1 MRWSRLCA
9 LSCVLAACTQ
19 DGARERSNSPND
31 TSANSI
37 GSTGSTSS
45 ALALRGGAAI
55 AHAQPSLAA
64 PRAEPALEA
73 AAATAAHAAET
84 SAAPA
89 LGGTAPGPQQAL
101 AYYDFASVP
110 ERAELRQDGALVVD
124 FGERPGAKYSFGGWL
139 SGTGR
144 NQRIEGT
151 HALLVSDK
159 VARLALPADGPG
171 AALLVLRARGF
182 ASGPLTMYLNN
193 QVAAELKLT
202 GTGFQL
208 FSVHVRAGLL
218 HAGENI
224 LQLRVVRTGSA
235 LGLANTGLALD
246 WLRLS
251 PPDASADDRA
261 PPALADLRDGAAAG
275 ERLRVPSGYTLGF
288 TLEVPDAA
296 ELRASMRAPSGA
308 TLGVWAVRDGKQP
321 LLVQELSAAQANAP
335 LRIDLAALAGEVT
348 RVELR
353 ARGGDVV
360 LEHPAVVRMGAQ
372 PERAASTQKPMR
384 NAIVFLVDTLRADK
398 LSAYRSQSRVRTPG
412 LNTFVQGAT
421 VMENA
426 RSQENWT
433 KPSVAT
439 LLSSLLPW
447 QHNTVS
453 GDDVLPE
460 SVELMP
466 ELLQKRGYYTG
477 AFITNGYCSDKFGF
491 KQGWRTY
498 RNYIR
503 EGRPNTAKHVAAD
516 VLDWL
521 DHRPKDQ
528 PFFLYVHTIDPHVP
542 YKPPQQFLTFYDAQP
557 YAGPIDFTKAGDVL
571 ERIKIGRIR
580 PNDRDRE
587 HLMALYDAEIS
598 YHDVHFAAMM
608 QGLKQRGLE
617 DDTMVVVTADHG
629 EEFWDHGSVGHGHS
643 VYDELLHV
651 PLIVRVPGVTGNGA
665 RVPDA
670 VGLVDVMPTVL
681 DALGEKIPE
690 QLVGRSFLPELRGEP
705 DHAPRAAVSGFF
717 RAWRTLVTGRLK
729 LVQHGTERAALY
741 DVKSDPGET
750 KDLAGEQPI
759 ALAYTRG
766 LLGLT
771 LAEDAGDDD
780 ALRAA
785 RNHDAARTA
794 IDAQTEAQL
803 KALGYVGSSRR

>member
-1 MRWSRLCA
+1 M
-9 LSCVLAACTQ
+9 LAACTP
-19 DGARERSNSPND
+19 DGAHEPSSPSTD
-31 TSANSI
+31 TSVLEPTPSV
-37 GSTGSTSS
+37 
-45 ALALRGGAAI
+45 
-55 AHAQPSLAA
+55 AHAQPSMATG
-64 PRAEPALEA
+64 PRAGAALQTA
-73 AAATAAHAAET
+73 TATAARAT
-84 SAAPA
+84 
-89 LGGTAPGPQQAL
+89 GPQQAL
-101 AYYDFASVP
+101 AYYDLAAVP

-144 NQRIEGT
+144 DQRIEGT
-151 HALLVSDK
+151 HALLVDDK
-159 VARLALPADGPG
+159 VARLALPADGPE
-171 AALLVLRARGF
+171 AAQLVLRARGF
-182 ASGPLTMYLNN
+182 ASGPLTVYLNN
-193 QVAAELKLT
+193 QVVAELKLT
-202 GTGFQL
+202 GKSFQV
-208 FSVHVRAGLL
+208 FSLPVRAGLL
-218 HAGENI
+218 HAGDNI
-224 LQLRVVRTGSA
+224 MQLRVARVGSA
-235 LGLANTGLALD
+235 LGLSDVGLALD
-246 WLRLS
+246 WLRLL
-251 PPDASADDRA
+251 PAGASASEQA
-261 PPALADLRDGAAAG
+261 PPALADLRDGASPG
-275 ERLRVPSGYTLGF
+275 QRLRVPSGYALGF

-296 ELRASMRAPSGA
+296 ELRAGVRAPASA
-308 TLGVWAVRDGKQP
+308 ALGVWAVRDGKKP
-321 LLVQELSAAQANAP
+321 LLLRELKGDGNSAPALRGGAPVDINAP
-335 LRIDLAALAGEVT
+335 LRIDLAALAGQVA
-348 RVELR
+348 RLELR

-360 LEHPAVVRMGAQ
+360 LEHPAVVRMIDRA
-372 PERAASTQKPMR
+372 PAAASAPKKLR

-398 LSAYRSQSRVRTPG
+398 LSAYRAQSRVRTPG
-412 LNTFVQGAT
+412 MNTFVQSAT

-447 QHNTVS
+447 QHNAVS

-460 SVELMP
+460 SVELLP

-557 YAGPIDFTKAGDVL
+557 YSGPIDFTKAGDVL

-580 PNDRDRE
+580 PNERDRE
-587 HLMALYDAEIS
+587 HLTALYDAEIS

-608 QGLKQRGLE
+608 QGLKERGL
-617 DDTMVVVTADHG
+617 DDETVVVVTADHG

-651 PLIVRVPGVTGNGA
+651 PLIVRVPGVTRGGA
-665 RVPDA
+665 RVADA

-681 DALGEKIPE
+681 DALGEAIPD
-690 QLVGRSFLPELRGEP
+690 QLVGRSFLPALRGQPEV
-705 DHAPRAAVSGFF
+705 APRATVSGFF

-729 LVQHGTERAALY
+729 LVQHGTERASLY
-741 DVKSDPGET
+741 DVQDDPGET
-750 KDLAGEQPI
+750 KDLASEQPI
-759 ALAYTRG
+759 ALAYARG

-780 ALRAA
+780 GLRAA
-785 RNHDAARTA
+785 RSHEGVRTT
-794 IDAQTEAQL
+794 IDAKTEAQL
-803 KALGYVGSSRR
+803 KALGYVGSSKR

>member
-9 LSCVLAACTQ
+9 LACVLAACTP
-19 DGARERSNSPND
+19 DGAREPSSP
-31 TSANSI
+31 
-37 GSTGSTSS
+37 SS
-45 ALALRGGAAI
+45 ETGAATSV
-55 AHAQPSLAA
+55 AHAQPSMAA
-64 PRAEPALEA
+64 PRAEPALQA
-73 AAATAAHAAET
+73 AAVTAAHAT
-84 SAAPA
+84 
-89 LGGTAPGPQQAL
+89 GPQQAL
-101 AYYDFASVP
+101 AYYDLAAVP

-144 NQRIEGT
+144 NQRIEDT
-151 HALLVSDK
+151 HALLVNDK
-159 VARLALPADGPG
+159 VARLALPADGPD
-171 AALLVLRARGF
+171 AAQLVLRARGF
-182 ASGPLTMYLNN
+182 ATGPLTVYLNN
-193 QVAAELKLT
+193 QVVAELKLT
-202 GTGFQL
+202 GKGFQL
-208 FSVHVRAGLL
+208 FSLPVRAGVL
-218 HAGENI
+218 HAGDNI
-224 LQLRVVRTGSA
+224 MQLRVTRTGSA
-235 LGLANTGLALD
+235 LGLSDIGLALD
-246 WLRLS
+246 WLRLL
-251 PPDASADDRA
+251 PAGASANDSA
-261 PPALADLRDGAAAG
+261 PPALTDLRDGAAPG
-275 ERLRVPSGYTLGF
+275 ERLRVPSGYALGF
-288 TLEVPDAA
+288 TLEVPNAA
-296 ELRASMRAPSGA
+296 ELRANVRAPAGA
-308 TLGVWAVRDGKQP
+308 ALGVWALRDGKKP
-321 LLVQELSAAQANAP
+321 LLLRELKAADMSAP
-335 LRIDLAALAGEVT
+335 LRLDLAALAGQVA
-348 RVELR
+348 RLELR

-360 LEHPAVVRMGAQ
+360 LEHPAVVRMTD
-372 PERAASTQKPMR
+372 RAPATASAPKKMR

-398 LSAYRSQSRVRTPG
+398 LSAYRAQSRVRTPG
-412 LNTFVQGAT
+412 LNTFVQSAT

-447 QHNTVS
+447 QHNAVS
-453 GDDVLPE
+453 GDDVLPD

-466 ELLQKRGYYTG
+466 ELLGKRGYYTG

-503 EGRPNTAKHVAAD
+503 EGRPNTAKHVASD

-557 YAGPIDFTKAGDVL
+557 YSGPIDFNKAGDVL

-587 HLMALYDAEIS
+587 HLTALYDAEIS

-608 QGLKQRGLE
+608 QGLKERGL
-617 DDTMVVVTADHG
+617 DDETVVVVTADHG

-651 PLIVRVPGVTGNGA
+651 PLIVRVPGMTGGGA

-681 DALGEKIPE
+681 DALGEKIPD
-690 QLVGRSFLPELRGEP
+690 QLVGRSFLPALRGQS
-705 DHAPRAAVSGFF
+705 DAAPRAAVSGFF
-717 RAWRTLVTGRLK
+717 RAWRTLATGRLK
-729 LVQHGTERAALY
+729 LVQHGTERASLY
-741 DVKSDPGET
+741 DVQSDPGET
-750 KDLAGEQPI
+750 KDLASEQPI

-785 RNHDAARTA
+785 RNHEGVRTT
-794 IDAQTEAQL
+794 IDAKTEAQL
-803 KALGYVGSSRR
+803 KALGYVGSSKR